1 MKTAF
6 GHRGESLFP
15 RDPSWKVPED
25 RAEDLV
31 EDRVEDLAEDRS
43 EVKLEEY
50 ITAEAVVVGTRE
62 PPRVRTD
69 LLQEIGLR
77 PPMGRKEAEE

>member
-6 GHRGESLFP
+6 GHRYMIMGGWGASLFP

-50 ITAEAVVVGTRE
+50 HS
-62 PPRVRTD
+62 
-69 LLQEIGLR
+69 
-77 PPMGRKEAEE
+77 